1 MASSEKKKKKNEME
15 EENII
20 HKVWWETYCRSNNII
35 QCTQK
40 LFKVPAEVYKY
51 VAWKAVEEKGGGGR
65 GVDRFYRQKP
75 ETEKPSCSSLWWDD
89 KVERGMWKA
98 GG

>member
-65 GVDRFYRQKP
+65 GGWSFLSAEARNREAELQLSVVR
-75 ETEKPSCSSLWWDD
+75 W
-89 KVERGMWKA
+89 
-98 GG
+98 